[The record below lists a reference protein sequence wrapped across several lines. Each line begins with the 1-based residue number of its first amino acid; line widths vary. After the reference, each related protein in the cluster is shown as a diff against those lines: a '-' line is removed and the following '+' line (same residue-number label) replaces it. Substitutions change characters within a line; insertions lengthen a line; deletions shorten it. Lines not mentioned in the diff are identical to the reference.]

1 MEVTKV
7 LSVQMGGFAGDS
19 PVQRECAA
27 AFPKVVS
34 SLTSNAG
41 IVAASRCLPDLYR
54 VMSCAGTEEVWKMV
68 HSDGN
73 SSILNHSSASHL
85 AFWLIKLPDA
95 LILIIAA
102 VVLLTKG
109 HLMAPTEDQGQ
120 KKTSEVSGGVDE
132 SCPKAAASSETES
145 VLEALRR
152 DVAERQSQLDLAK
165 AKNDAL
171 SKQLATLEVQKQT
184 ELEQANI
191 QIQALSNKLA
201 SFEAKEQTDLEFA
214 YARIESL
221 GGQLA
226 TLEAELQQAQ
236 DQIAAQTQQ
245 LDKAARE
252 REMQALELETCEC
265 LLEEQR
271 DHAQL
276 IIKNAKKHGCA
287 LDAPGSMLSK
297 YAKEA
302 LKGARPECLITV
314 TYEGTLS
321 NPVGATVYVHD
332 EEQSCTEIL
341 TAFAAP
347 KRGIAT
353 ASIEAVKE
361 YARSKGDASLVLES
375 VPNAVPFWKKIG
387 FTEDPSQNPDDNL
400 TIMSMPLQ
408 HRI

>member
-7 LSVQMGGFAGDS
+7 LSVQMGGLAGDS

-27 AFPKVVS
+27 TFPKIVS

-41 IVAASRCLPDLYR
+41 IVAAGRCLPGLYH
-54 VMSCAGTEEVWKMV
+54 VMSCAGAEEVWKWV
-68 HSDGN
+68 YSDSNLSLLDHG
-73 SSILNHSSASHL
+73 SASHL
-85 AFWLIKLPDA
+85 AYWLIKLPDA
-95 LILIIAA
+95 LIVIIAA

-109 HLMAPTEDQGQ
+109 HLTAPTEDRGQ
-120 KKTSEVSGGVDE
+120 KQTSESFGGVDG
-132 SCPKAAASSETES
+132 SCPKAGGSSETDS
-145 VLEALRR
+145 MLAALRR
-152 DVAERQSQLDLAK
+152 DVAEKQIELDLANT
-165 AKNDAL
+165 KNDSL
-171 SKQLATLEVQKQT
+171 SKQLATLEAQKQT
-184 ELEQANI
+184 ELEKANM
-191 QIQALSNKLA
+191 QIQVLSSKLA
-201 SFEAKEQTDLEFA
+201 SFEAKQQKDLEFA
-214 YARIESL
+214 SARIESL
-221 GGQLA
+221 SGQLA
-226 TLEAELQQAQ
+226 TLETELQQAM

-245 LDKAARE
+245 LDKAARDC
-252 REMQALELETCEC
+252 EMQALELETCEL

-276 IIKNAKKHGCA
+276 IIKNAKKHGCP
-287 LDAPGSMLSK
+287 LDATGNMLSE

-302 LKGARPECLITV
+302 LKGARPECLIAV

-387 FTEDPSQNPDDNL
+387 FTEDSEQNPDDNL
-400 TIMSMPLQ
+400 TIMFMPL
-408 HRI
+408 